1 MIAENIKKELLT
13 QINRYL
19 NNEIT
24 KDKYADIAEPYYTKY
39 AEYIEDS
46 EFYRVFRSIIPDAC
60 IIYVEELGLAE
71 EEKEK
76 CFRRELERAYLEL
89 KDL

>member
-1 MIAENIKKELLT
+1 MMEENVKKELLT

-24 KDKYADIAEPYYTKY
+24 KEQYADIAEPYFTEY

-46 EFYRVFRSIIPDAC
+46 EFYRVFESIIPDAC
-60 IIYVEELGLAE
+60 IIYIEEPGLAD

-76 CFRRELERAYLEL
+76 RFRKELERAYLEL